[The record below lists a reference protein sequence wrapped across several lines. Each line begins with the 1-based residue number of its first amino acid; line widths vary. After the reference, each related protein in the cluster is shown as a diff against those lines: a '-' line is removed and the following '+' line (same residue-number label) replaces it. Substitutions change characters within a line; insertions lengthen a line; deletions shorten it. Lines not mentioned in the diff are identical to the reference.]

1 VPAGLHA
8 VLRLPAGAAEPAVVA
23 QAARRGVRV
32 FPMAGYGR
40 YPQPALVLGYAALTE
55 TELAEAVP
63 LLAAAIR
70 AATAG
75 DPGHTGHTVHT
86 GG

>member
-1 VPAGLHA
+1 VPAGLHV

-40 YPQPALVLGYAALTE
+40 YPQPALVLGYATLTE
-55 TELAEAVP
+55 TELAEAVR

-70 AATAG
+70 RATLRPAR
-75 DPGHTGHTVHT
+75 HTVHT